1 MVAVTRTLPTL
12 DLMKI
17 RTDMGLSREKMARIV
32 DVSSK
37 TIERWEKGETQ
48 PTSRRINRLYAG
60 MNEIVDLGLMVYTPD
75 GLKLFLKSKLPEF
88 DGQTAFDMMEL
99 GDTDSVM
106 SALAADYEGLG
117 F

>member
-1 MVAVTRTLPTL
+1 MVAVARTLPTI

-48 PTSRRINRLYAG
+48 PTSRRVNRLYAG
-60 MNEIVDLGLMVYTPD
+60 MYEICELGLMVYKPE
-75 GLKLFLKSKLPEF
+75 GLKLFLRSKLPDF
-88 DGQTAFDMMEL
+88 DGQTAFDMLEL
-99 GDTDSVM
+99 GDTESVIG
-106 SALAADYEGLG
+106 ALATDYEGLG

>member
-1 MVAVTRTLPTL
+1 MVAATNTIPTL

-37 TIERWEKGETQ
+37 TIERWEKGETH
-48 PTSRRINRLYAG
+48 PTSRRVNRLYIQLEE
-60 MNEIVDLGLMVYTPD
+60 MTELGLMVYTPE
-75 GLKLFLKSKLPEF
+75 GFKWLMTQRVPVF
-88 DGQTAFDMMEL
+88 DDRTPLQMLEL
-99 GDTDSVM
+99 GDVESVTGL
-106 SALAADYEGLG
+106 LAAEYEGLG